1 MRDGVREGGKEGRRE
16 GVSEGQTKVPT
27 TSSSESSRPW
37 MLLPSRTACWW
48 PTPLVWLNRC
58 TSEVICPKH
67 RQQARGQRARWTPRR
82 GVSQRAPLGRAPG

>member
-1 MRDGVREGGKEGRRE
+1 MEGRKGGWREGGR
-16 GVSEGQTKVPT
+16 QPVPT

-58 TSEVICPKH
+58 TSEVICPNIN
-67 RQQARGQRARWTPRR
+67 RRSEVSAEVDTPDGGQQEAPPGRPR
-82 GVSQRAPLGRAPG
+82 VK